1 MVNKLIENINI
12 MYIFVEI
19 WNIFRCFVGSAS
31 EYSQDQEFAPGS
43 KKKNTIACNS
53 VFIVDYFKTEI
64 KYLDTVIPHF
74 PV

>member
-1 MVNKLIENINI
+1 
-12 MYIFVEI
+12 MYIFGEI

-53 VFIVDYFKTEI
+53 VFIVDYFKTVI
-64 KYLDTVIPHF
+64 KYLDMMILNFSV
-74 PV
+74 